1 MRRRRLDY
9 KDKIKREGEK
19 NMIAKNVNEITK
31 DDLQALIDNSELEG
45 KTIEYKQSLPDNSDS
60 DKKEFLADISS
71 FSNASGGDL
80 IYGITED
87 RNKGIPKKLEGLTI
101 ENVDREINRLE
112 SMIRDGIKPRISGI
126 VIQPIKVLESKV
138 ALLIRIPRSWN
149 SPHCVT
155 LKGHDKFYA
164 RSTKGKYS
172 MDVTELRIAFN
183 LSETITERIR
193 RFREDR
199 ISKIF
204 ANETPV
210 PFYDTAKVVLHLIPI
225 NSFNPAQ
232 RYEINKIASHLEK
245 IQPIYPSGYNHR
257 YNLDGLLT
265 YSGGRKEKSRSYVQ
279 LFRVGI
285 IEAVEGELLDPRHYD
300 GKLLIPGL
308 LYEKKLIKSLPLY
321 LSALETIN
329 VELPIFVFLTLVGVR
344 GYLMDADRFG
354 LGIDEDDTIDRD
366 ILLLPEVVIE
376 NYDIVPED
384 VLRPCFDAIWNACG
398 FSGSRNYNNTGK
410 WIKDKR

>member
-1 MRRRRLDY
+1 MDH

-31 DDLQALIDNSELEG
+31 DDLQALIDNSKLEG

-87 RNKGIPKKLEGLTI
+87 RDKGVPKKLEGLTI
-101 ENVDREINRLE
+101 ENIDREINRLE
-112 SMIRDGIKPRISGI
+112 SMIRDGIEPRISGI
-126 VIQPIKVLESKV
+126 VHKPINLSNSKV
-138 ALLIRIPRSWN
+138 ALIIRIPRSWN
-149 SPHCVT
+149 SPHRVSF
-155 LKGHDKFYA
+155 KGQDKFYT
-164 RSTKGKYS
+164 RSAKGKYP

-210 PFYDTAKVVLHLIPI
+210 PFYDTAKIVLHLIPI
-225 NSFNPAQ
+225 NSFSPAQ
-232 RYEINKIASHLEK
+232 RYEINKIASHPER
-245 IQPIYPSGYNHR
+245 IQPIFHSGFTHR
-257 YNLDGLLT
+257 YNLDGLLN
-265 YSGGRKEKSRSYVQ
+265 YSRDRKEKSRSYVQ
-279 LFRVGI
+279 LFRIGI

-300 GKLLIPGL
+300 GKLLIPSII
-308 LYEKKLIKSLPLY
+308 YERELIKSLPIY

-344 GYLMDADRFG
+344 GYLMSADRFG

-384 VLRPCFDAIWNACG
+384 VLKPCFDAIWNACG
-398 FSGSRNYNNTGK
+398 FSGSRNYNNAGK
-410 WIKDKR
+410 WVEK